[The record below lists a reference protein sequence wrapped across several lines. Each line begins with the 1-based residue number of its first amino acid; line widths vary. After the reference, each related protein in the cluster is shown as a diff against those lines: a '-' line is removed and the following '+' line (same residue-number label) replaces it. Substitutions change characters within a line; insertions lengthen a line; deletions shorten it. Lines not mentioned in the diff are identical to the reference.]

1 MLRRTGGDAAAARGA
16 GRHLQVAAAVQA
28 KAAAVHL
35 VGSPVRIHAGTSA
48 ARLICEQCRKVRD
61 GPRLLVRVAFFDGM
75 QCDGRFLKLVG
86 HRSGR
91 DSDSLGFCR
100 EGARVGLYRGVFRR
114 RWVLFVVGSLRF
126 QGRSRSKT
134 TSKTCV
140 MRASDSRTITR
151 ESICINNESYS
162 THRTVFFM
170 YAPQHCYGLMLFL
183 GQLWGPSATC
193 PFA

>member
-1 MLRRTGGDAAAARGA
+1 MAAALAVAAKGAAAMAAQAEGALAEVAKGVVARA
-16 GRHLQVAAAVQA
+16 KVEVAAAVQA

-48 ARLICEQCRKVRD
+48 ARLICEQCRKERD

-134 TSKTCV
+134 TSKTCE
-140 MRASDSRTITR
+140 MRASDDSRTITR
-151 ESICINNESYS
+151 ESICIK
-162 THRTVFFM
+162 
-170 YAPQHCYGLMLFL
+170 
-183 GQLWGPSATC
+183 
-193 PFA
+193 